1 MDEYFK
7 RISDFDQASAG
18 LQTIAKVLSVY
29 FKYLRHAKFS
39 REEALRLVLS
49 YQKIIIQ
56 TSMKDAA
63 KLDNQ
68 KKEEDDGNIT
78 D

>member
-18 LQTIAKVLSVY
+18 MQTIAKVLGVY
-29 FKYLRHAKFS
+29 FKYLRQAKFT
-39 REEALRLVLS
+39 REEALQLVLG
-49 YQKIIIQ
+49 YQKIILQKSMNLAQNEDQ
-56 TSMKDAA
+56 T
-63 KLDNQ
+63 
-68 KKEEDDGNIT
+68 KKEEDDGNLG